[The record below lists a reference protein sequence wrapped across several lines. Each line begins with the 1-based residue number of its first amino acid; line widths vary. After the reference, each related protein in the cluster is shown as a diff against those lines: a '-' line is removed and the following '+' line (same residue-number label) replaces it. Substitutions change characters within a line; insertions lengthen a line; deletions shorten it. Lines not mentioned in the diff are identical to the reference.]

1 MKQVI
6 LIGGAPTTGK
16 STVAKFLSEKLGIPC
31 ISTDDVREQMREKL
45 DPAKNPALFKAA
57 QYSAEEF
64 LNTFTAQE
72 IVNIEREEGEVV
84 WNEIRKTIDRSE
96 EDGESIIIEGV
107 AVLPHL
113 VARDFP
119 AVEYVRSLFLVDNDL
134 DRIRKVVFSRGL
146 WDDAHTYS
154 DDVKE
159 KEVEWA
165 AVFNS
170 WLESEAKKFGFQ
182 TVEVTRSENDAEKV
196 LKALNL

>member
-1 MKQVI
+1 MKRVI

-16 STVAKFLSEKLGIPC
+16 STIAKLLSKKLGVPC
-31 ISTDDVREQMREKL
+31 ISTDDVREQMREKT
-45 DPAKNPALFKAA
+45 DSEKNPALFKAV

-64 LNTFTAQE
+64 LNKFSPQE
-72 IVNIEREEGEVV
+72 IVDIEREEGEVV
-84 WNEIRKTIDRSE
+84 WTEIKKIVDRSE
-96 EDGESIIIEGV
+96 EGGESIVVEGV

-119 AVEYVRSLFLVDNDL
+119 AVEYVRPIFLVDHDV
-134 DRIRKVVFSRGL
+134 DRIRKVIFSRGL

-159 KEVEWA
+159 KEVKWA
-165 AVFNS
+165 ALFNS

-182 TVEVTRSENDAEKV
+182 TVEVTKSENDGERV
-196 LKALNL
+196 LKILNL